1 MLTLLLSRHGT
12 TLANEEGRWIGR
24 KESPISKKGQEE
36 ILQLKEKLKP
46 YKIDGIYTSPS
57 LRTLET
63 VEQVVD
69 REIRSRLVYPVE
81 ALREID
87 FGLFEEKN
95 FKWAKQ
101 HYPQEVQ
108 KMIEEKEAYTY
119 PEGESLLI
127 MHQRIANWLR
137 WFKRQHTQGT
147 YFICAHGG
155 TIRSILSELLIGS
168 YDLHWHFKI
177 GHGTLTVVTIDED
190 FAVIE
195 SLNG

>member
-1 MLTLLLSRHGT
+1 MKTPL
-12 TLANEEGRWIGR
+12 
-24 KESPISKKGQEE
+24 QEE

-87 FGLFEEKN
+87 FGLFEGKN

-108 KMIEEKEAYTY
+108 KMIEETQVDAVGGGKRTIPCHMINCFCGYSDYEPLTLD
-119 PEGESLLI
+119 EWILNDRKRKK
-127 MHQRIANWLR
+127 QR
-137 WFKRQHTQGT
+137 
-147 YFICAHGG
+147 
-155 TIRSILSELLIGS
+155 
-168 YDLHWHFKI
+168 
-177 GHGTLTVVTIDED
+177 
-190 FAVIE
+190 
-195 SLNG
+195 